1 MRNHKWL
8 GQVNKETN
16 IGKIISKAQNVEK
29 LDEKILQSVLAELT
43 NEFRKG
49 KPSKVHFNF
58 FSEEN
63 GRPYHRQFALQR
75 LAQLLNVHFKNPL
88 RQLIKPKLN
97 SFAFICR
104 SILDEF

>member
-1 MRNHKWL
+1 M
-8 GQVNKETN
+8 
-16 IGKIISKAQNVEK
+16 
-29 LDEKILQSVLAELT
+29 DEKILQSVLAELT
-43 NEFRKG
+43 MNLEKQSHPRYILI
-49 KPSKVHFNF
+49 F

-97 SFAFICR
+97 SFVFICR